1 MRKIMTI
8 DNDIRSPHRAA
19 MRNAKPDAI
28 DLRILS
34 VLQDEGRL
42 TKAAL
47 AERVGLSPTP
57 CWERLR
63 RLEKAGY
70 IRGYRA
76 DIAIENLAPLTTVL
90 VEVTLKQHRYQDF
103 ELFERHIKRIDEIV
117 ECYAT
122 GGGIDYLLKVV
133 VRDVDAY
140 QRLIDELL
148 VAGIGIDRYFT
159 YIVTRAMKN
168 VPQTPVG
175 LAVAALN
182 DAPAHRPGKSS
193 GSRR

>member
-8 DNDIRSPHRAA
+8 DNDIRTHHRAA
-19 MRNAKPDAI
+19 MRDAKPDAI

-34 VLQDEGRL
+34 ILQDEGRL

-76 DIAIENLAPLTTVL
+76 DIAIENLVPLTTVL
-90 VEVTLKQHRYQDF
+90 VEVMLKQH
-103 ELFERHIKRIDEIV
+103 
-117 ECYAT
+117 
-122 GGGIDYLLKVV
+122 
-133 VRDVDAY
+133 
-140 QRLIDELL
+140 
-148 VAGIGIDRYFT
+148 
-159 YIVTRAMKN
+159 
-168 VPQTPVG
+168 
-175 LAVAALN
+175 
-182 DAPAHRPGKSS
+182 
-193 GSRR
+193 